1 VNEVFSTLSTRIF
14 ALIAAI
20 ALGGLGLLSWGVT
33 EFHTASLEH
42 EVIQGALRLSDMLQR
57 GIRGCMLEN
66 RKENVYQTM
75 RGVGTQPGIERL
87 RLLNKG
93 GLITF
98 SSNDTE
104 SGQTVDMQAEACTR
118 CHSKAEP
125 TTHPDESELTRIF
138 TSRQGHRIIG
148 LITPIYN
155 ESSCARPGCHVSPEE
170 KRVLG
175 VIDMQ
180 LSLAEIDRTIAQ
192 RNNHFLYLTYLLIL
206 GIAFTS
212 GLFVWRF
219 VHRPVQD
226 LIHGTERIRTGH
238 LDYRIPLQSRTEI
251 GRLADSF
258 NQMAAELGQAQQQLS
273 DWTHTL
279 EQRVAEKTRTL
290 QQAQAR
296 LVHNEKMASLGAL
309 AAVVAHE
316 INNPLSGVLTYT
328 KLVRKMMGDN
338 RPEPSRLE
346 SIRKYLEA
354 METETARCGN
364 IVKNLLEFS
373 RQSGVVTGEAD
384 VNDILE
390 RTLFLI
396 AHKLELLNI
405 HLSRELA
412 ADLPRLSGDAD
423 QIQQAM
429 LAILINAME
438 AMPEG
443 GELKVSTHL
452 VQEAGERRAQIEIGD
467 TGAGIPEEVIDRLF
481 EPFFTT
487 KQDKKG
493 VGLGLSVVYGIVRRH
508 SGTIDVQSEVGRG
521 TTFLISLP
529 EHGQVEQELLNGA
542 GTEDKGEENDH

>member
-1 VNEVFSTLSTRIF
+1 MFSTLSTRIF
-14 ALIAAI
+14 ALIATI
-20 ALGGLGLLSWGVT
+20 SLVGLGLLSWGVT
-33 EFHTASLEH
+33 EFHTASLEN
-42 EVIQGALRLSDMLQR
+42 EVVQGALRLSDMLQR
-57 GIRGCMLEN
+57 GIRGCMLDN
-66 RKENVYQTM
+66 RKDNVYQTM

-104 SGQTVDMQAEACTR
+104 RGQTVDMQAEACTR
-118 CHSKAEP
+118 CHGEAEP
-125 TTHPDESELTRIF
+125 VAHLDNQELTRIF
-138 TSRQGHRIIG
+138 TSRQGHRILG

-155 ESSCARPGCHVSPEE
+155 EPGCARSGCHVSPDE
-170 KRVLG
+170 KNVLG

-180 LSLAEIDRTIAQ
+180 LSLAEIDRTIDQ
-192 RNNHFLYLTYLLIL
+192 SNDHFLYLIYLLML
-206 GIAFTS
+206 GIAFS
-212 GLFVWRF
+212 CGLFVWGF

-226 LIHGTERIRTGH
+226 LIHGTERIRTGY

-251 GRLADSF
+251 GRLATSF
-258 NQMAAELGQAQQQLS
+258 NQMAEELGQAQQQLQ

-279 EQRVAEKTRTL
+279 EQRVAEKTRNL

-328 KLVRKMMGDN
+328 KLVRKMMGGAGPD
-338 RPEPSRLE
+338 PDRLE
-346 SIRKYLEA
+346 SIHKYLET

-373 RQSGVVTGEAD
+373 RQSGAVTGDAD

-396 AHKLELLNI
+396 AHKLELQSI

-423 QIQQAM
+423 QIQQAL
-429 LAILINAME
+429 LAILINAVE

-443 GELKVSTHL
+443 GELRVATHL
-452 VQEAGERRAQIEIGD
+452 EQKEEERHAQIEITD
-467 TGAGIPEEVIDRLF
+467 TGVGIPEEVIDRLF

-493 VGLGLSVVYGIVRRH
+493 VGLGLSVVYGIIRRH
-508 SGTIDVQSEVGRG
+508 NGNIDVQSEVDRG
-521 TTFLISLP
+521 TTFMISLP
-529 EHGQVEQELLNGA
+529 EHGEVEQELLTGA
-542 GTEDKGEENDH
+542 ETEDKGEEDGH